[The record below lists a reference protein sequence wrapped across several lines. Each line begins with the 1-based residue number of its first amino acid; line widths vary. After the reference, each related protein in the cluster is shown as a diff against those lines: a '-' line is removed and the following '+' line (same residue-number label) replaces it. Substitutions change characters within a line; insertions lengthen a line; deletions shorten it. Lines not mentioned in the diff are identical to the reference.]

1 MMVNPNEINSFFYRL
16 YSPLLPSLPFSPY
29 NSDVNQ
35 SFNPPNVPTD
45 DVHTPRI
52 VHTRTPSGLL
62 LSAIFSPIFSLS
74 LSLSSS
80 SLFILPSFGG
90 WWVHGP
96 VGGSAIPA
104 PSLIIFPPACVRVC
118 VCGRSKILFQRLTP
132 SDFNFFNKII
142 ITTLICMWKLQQ
154 RSVSIEINF
163 CLNRVPP
170 VGLDDPLFNVFKIN
184 KSSDGKLYISR
195 EGGDY

>member
-118 VCGRSKILFQRLTP
+118 VCVADRKSSSSDWRRLI
-132 SDFNFFNKII
+132 SIFLYKII

-154 RSVSIEINF
+154 CSVSIESHRWDLITPF
-163 CLNRVPP
+163 
-170 VGLDDPLFNVFKIN
+170 
-184 KSSDGKLYISR
+184 
-195 EGGDY
+195 

>member
-74 LSLSSS
+74 LSRLLLFLYFPLS
-80 SLFILPSFGG
+80 
-90 WWVHGP
+90 
-96 VGGSAIPA
+96 VGGGCTVRWVVR
-104 PSLIIFPPACVRVC
+104 PSQPHLLSFSHPRVYVC
-118 VCGRSKILFQRLTP
+118 VCVWP
-132 SDFNFFNKII
+132 
-142 ITTLICMWKLQQ
+142 
-154 RSVSIEINF
+154 IEN
-163 CLNRVPP
+163 
-170 VGLDDPLFNVFKIN
+170 PLPATDAV
-184 KSSDGKLYISR
+184 
-195 EGGDY
+195 

>member
-74 LSLSSS
+74 LSLVFFSFYT
-80 SLFILPSFGG
+80 SLFRWVVGARSGG
-90 WWVHGP
+90 WFGH
-96 VGGSAIPA
+96 
-104 PSLIIFPPACVRVC
+104 PSPISYHFPTRVCTCVC

-142 ITTLICMWKLQQ
+142 ITTLSCMWTLQQ
-154 RSVSIEINF
+154 CSVSIESHRWDLITPF
-163 CLNRVPP
+163 
-170 VGLDDPLFNVFKIN
+170 
-184 KSSDGKLYISR
+184 
-195 EGGDY
+195 